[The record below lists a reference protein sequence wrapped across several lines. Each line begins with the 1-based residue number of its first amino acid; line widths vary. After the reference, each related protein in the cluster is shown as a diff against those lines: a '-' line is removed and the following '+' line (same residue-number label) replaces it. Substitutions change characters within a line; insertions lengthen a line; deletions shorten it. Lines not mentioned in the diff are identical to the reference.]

1 MRRPWRD
8 ARQRQ
13 RGSRGRRGAPPALPA
28 LVQRH
33 TTLAPSATR
42 ERERW
47 GARVPGRPRS
57 AADTASRETRKAREV
72 QDASWRCWR
81 LPRARARAPRLA
93 SPRLRRAITRAHAP
107 LCAPP
112 PRCALCMEGHFRT
125 CIHVG
130 QNVQEKA
137 DDGALG
143 DPASLY
149 VRVVVPCDGVNSIVW
164 SIGDAYWSE
173 VQNPEVRASYQ
184 TWRLMSPRCGGAPR
198 VVTAIN
204 CNGGAIAA
212 CGIGVIASLTIA
224 SLRSRGTSARRWRR

>member
-1 MRRPWRD
+1 M
-8 ARQRQ
+8 ALL
-13 RGSRGRRGAPPALPA
+13 APPTRACA
-28 LVQRH
+28 R
-33 TTLAPSATR
+33 PS
-42 ERERW
+42 
-47 GARVPGRPRS
+47 
-57 AADTASRETRKAREV
+57 
-72 QDASWRCWR
+72 
-81 LPRARARAPRLA
+81 PRLA
-93 SPRLRRAITRAHAP
+93 SPPTRAHARPRP
-107 LCAPP
+107 LVRSTAPLRSLYGGP
-112 PRCALCMEGHFRT
+112 FSNMHPRGTECP
-125 CIHVG
+125 I
-130 QNVQEKA
+130 EKA